1 VFLVIMLISF
11 GLAATQAARFNWE
24 DIRDEINIDDEDF
37 TLFGHNYSYD
47 DQLQQAFPAGATLRI
62 NNLRGAVNVIDSGD
76 DQIHVKVHK
85 RINAEN
91 EGDADKWNTGTKPQ
105 ITSEGRNLTLNANN
119 EGAGQHRVTIDLEIS
134 IPRKAPV
141 IISTRNGDVSVTGR
155 EGDVN

>member
-1 VFLVIMLISF
+1 
-11 GLAATQAARFNWE
+11 
-24 DIRDEINIDDEDF
+24 
-37 TLFGHNYSYD
+37 
-47 DQLQQAFPAGATLRI
+47 
-62 NNLRGAVNVIDSGD
+62 GD

-134 IPRKAPV
+134 IPRKPPV

-155 EGDVN
+155 EGDVNVTDQKGDVSIADVSGKVSLSLQSSSGRVSQIAGDVSVEGRANDISLEDIKGAVYLNGEFMESVKLAK